1 MRIYIFKKYGNQ
13 KKATILE
20 AKRIKKILEILNEK
34 QRDKFADHFK
44 EWIIE

>member
-1 MRIYIFKKYGNQ
+1 MEIKHEYV
-13 KKATILE
+13 LE

>member
-1 MRIYIFKKYGNQ
+1 MEIK
-13 KKATILE
+13 KKATISE

-34 QRDKFADHFK
+34 KRDKIADNFK